1 MDWSLNQ
8 LLIPDVGISV
18 SLSHE
23 ELLGLVGVEGA
34 GWKRST
40 FSGDDP
46 KHPLGMVPV
55 PVMVRVTLVVEAV
68 EVVVP
73 AVANRTFQ
81 VFLKAFS
88 DLAKGVFL
96 LRRSPQGGFR
106 LERAQFF
113 TLQGTEVC
121 QGKQQGHEAL
131 CWSSS

>member
-55 PVMVRVTLVVEAV
+55 PVVVRVNV
-68 EVVVP
+68 
-73 AVANRTFQ
+73 
-81 VFLKAFS
+81 
-88 DLAKGVFL
+88 GC
-96 LRRSPQGGFR
+96 G
-106 LERAQFF
+106 
-113 TLQGTEVC
+113 
-121 QGKQQGHEAL
+121 
-131 CWSSS
+131 SS

>member
-1 MDWSLNQ
+1 MRNYWDWWELKELGGREAPSVEMTQSILWEWSLCP
-8 LLIPDVGISV
+8 LWSV
-18 SLSHE
+18 L
-23 ELLGLVGVEGA
+23 
-34 GWKRST
+34 
-40 FSGDDP
+40 
-46 KHPLGMVPV
+46 
-55 PVMVRVTLVVEAV
+55 TLVVEAV

-73 AVANRTFQ
+73 AMANRTFQ

-88 DLAKGVFL
+88 NLAKGVFL

-113 TLQGTEVC
+113 TLQGTEVG